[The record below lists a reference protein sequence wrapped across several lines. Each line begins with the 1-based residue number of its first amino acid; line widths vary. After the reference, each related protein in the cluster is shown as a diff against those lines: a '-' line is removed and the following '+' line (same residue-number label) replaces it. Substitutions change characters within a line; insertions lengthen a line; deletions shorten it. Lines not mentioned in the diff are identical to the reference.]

1 MNQTQ
6 ALQVFEAQVAEVEN
20 AFPSLFTKEDV
31 IKVLR
36 SLQQNLEFPEDDA
49 PSAGFFT
56 QEIADKLQEEI
67 TSRFKKRLGSIPDS
81 DIVDEDSIEFS
92 LYGRTIEIDS
102 IELNTDTI
110 ADELEEVVS
119 DVISEYVVEE
129 KKEEEVPAEN

>member
-49 PSAGFFT
+49 TSAGFFT
-56 QEIADKLQEEI
+56 EEIAEKLQDEI
-67 TSRFKKRLGSIPDS
+67 TAGFKKRLGNMSDS
-81 DIVDEDSIEFS
+81 DLVDEDSIEFS

-102 IELNTDTI
+102 VTLNTDSI
-110 ADELEEVVS
+110 ADELADVVS
-119 DVISEYVVEE
+119 DIISEYVVEE
-129 KKEEEVPAEN
+129 KKEEASVEE

>member
-6 ALQVFEAQVAEVEN
+6 ALQVFEAQVAQVEN

-36 SLQQNLEFPEDDA
+36 SLQQNLEFPEEDA

-67 TSRFKKRLGSIPDS
+67 TSRFKMRLGNIPDS
-81 DIVDEDSIEFS
+81 DIVDEDSIGFS

-102 IELNTDTI
+102 IELNTDSI

-119 DVISEYVVEE
+119 DVISDYVV
-129 KKEEEVPAEN
+129 KEEVPAEN

>member
-6 ALQVFEAQVAEVEN
+6 ALQVFEAQVAQVEN

-67 TSRFKKRLGSIPDS
+67 TSRFKKRLGNIPDS

-102 IELNTDTI
+102 IELNTDSI

>member
-6 ALQVFEAQVAEVEN
+6 ALQVFEAQVAQVEN

-36 SLQQNLEFPEDDA
+36 SLQQNLEFPEEDA

-67 TSRFKKRLGSIPDS
+67 TSRFKMRLGNIPDS

-102 IELNTDTI
+102 IELNTDSI

-119 DVISEYVVEE
+119 DVISDYVV
-129 KKEEEVPAEN
+129 KEEVPAEN

>member
-49 PSAGFFT
+49 TSAGFFT
-56 QEIADKLQEEI
+56 QEIADKLQDEI
-67 TSRFKKRLGSIPDS
+67 AARFKKRLGSLSDS
-81 DIVDEDSIEFS
+81 DLVDEDSIELS
-92 LYGRTIEIDS
+92 LYGRNIEIDS
-102 IELNTDTI
+102 VSVNTDSI
-110 ADELEEVVS
+110 ADELEDVVS
-119 DVISEYVVEE
+119 DIISKYVVEE
-129 KKEEEVPAEN
+129 KKEVVAEEEE

>member
-49 PSAGFFT
+49 TSAGFFT
-56 QEIADKLQEEI
+56 QEIADKLQDEI
-67 TSRFKKRLGSIPDS
+67 TLKFRKRLDGMSDS
-81 DIVDEDSIEFS
+81 DLVDEDSIELS
-92 LYGRTIEIDS
+92 LYGRNIEIDS
-102 IELNTDTI
+102 VSVNTDSI
-110 ADELEEVVS
+110 ADELDDIVS
-119 DVISEYVVEE
+119 DVLSKYVAEE
-129 KKEEEVPAEN
+129 KEKEEEVEQA